1 MKQYSL
7 IDLES
12 FKAVVEAGSY
22 HLAAERLSTSSATVS
37 RRINSLESALGVRL
51 LNRTTRN
58 LSLTEAGEQYL
69 IDVNNILS
77 DIESSEEKLIDGKTD
92 IKGELR
98 ISAPLSFG
106 IQKLS
111 PILSDFLKTY
121 PDISVNLQL
130 EDSQTDL
137 QAEGV
142 DIGIRITN
150 NIKDSTIVAT
160 PVCQIELAYVASP
173 EYIKKYGKPKDIKDL
188 EKHSFLEYTLD
199 RLKIE
204 QLSLKKKNRF
214 SANNGE
220 ALRDAAVSGHGI
232 LAIPLF
238 IIDKELKNGSLVT
251 VLEDCVI
258 KPQTLYIIRLSRH
271 FTPNKVR
278 VMIDFLKDAFLNNK
292 AFL

>member
-37 RRINSLESALGVRL
+37 RRINSLESALNVRL

-69 IDVNNILS
+69 VDVNNILS
-77 DIESSEEKLIDGKTD
+77 DIDSSEEKLRDGKTD

-106 IQKLS
+106 IQRLS
-111 PILSDFLKTY
+111 PILSDFLNTY
-121 PDISVNLQL
+121 PDISINLQL

-137 QAEGV
+137 QAEGI
-142 DIGIRITN
+142 DIGIRIAN

-160 PVCQIELAYVASP
+160 PICPINLAYVASP
-173 EYIKKYGKPKDIKDL
+173 SYIKKYGKPKNMKDL
-188 EKHSFLEYTLD
+188 DQHIFLGYTLD
-199 RLKIE
+199 KLKTE
-204 QLSLKKKNRF
+204 QLNSPTLKERGRF
-214 SANNGE
+214 YANNGE
-220 ALRDAAVSGHGI
+220 VLRDAAVRGHGV
-232 LAIPLF
+232 LQIPLF
-238 IIDKELKNGSLVT
+238 IIDNQLKDGSLVT
-251 VLEDCVI
+251 VLEGFKI
-258 KPQTLYIIRLSRH
+258 EPQTLYIIKLSRH

-278 VMIDFLKDAFLNNK
+278 VMIDFLKDALSSN
-292 AFL
+292 